1 MTSKRER
8 ELARAKWERQQ
19 ARRQQSAERQSFIKR
34 ATLAGLGVVVVA
46 ILIATNSTSSS
57 PVASSSRSPYPT
69 TAPSNS
75 GKPDTACTPHGQLN
89 TTPQQFSTPPNSV
102 SAAKSLT
109 LITNCGT
116 VAIELDPKAPKTTAI
131 MSNLAAKNY
140 FDKTAC
146 HRLTTSG
153 IYVLQCGDPT
163 AKGSGGPGFKFNDE
177 NLPKAGANGSYVYP
191 RGTIAMANSGPNT
204 NGSQFFIVY
213 KDSPLGPNYSVW
225 GHVTNGLD
233 ALDKIAQAGVVGN
246 STDGRPAAD
255 VAIMKATIS

>member
-34 ATLAGLGVVVVA
+34 ATLAGLGIVLVA
-46 ILIATNSTSSS
+46 ILIATNSTSTS
-57 PVASSSRSPYPT
+57 PSASASRSPYPSS
-69 TAPSNS
+69 APSN
-75 GKPDTACTPHGQLN
+75 GGIPDKDCKPHGQLN
-89 TTPQQFSTPPNSV
+89 TTAQQFSTPPTSIP
-102 SAAKSLT
+102 AAKSLT

-116 VAIELDPKAPKTTAI
+116 IGISLDSKAPKTTQI

-140 FDKTAC
+140 FDRTAC
-146 HRLTTSG
+146 HRLTTNG
-153 IYVLQCGDPT
+153 IYVLQCGDPSAT
-163 AKGSGGPGFKFNDE
+163 GSGGPGFKFNDE
-177 NLPKAGANGSYVYP
+177 NLPKASANGSYTYP

-225 GHVTNGLD
+225 GHVTTGLD
-233 ALDKIAQAGVVGN
+233 AVDKIAQAGVVGS